1 MLNGFNSWTETAI
14 SSACETTCATIREMR
29 KRNIS
34 IIGSPWAE
42 GLKKRNGWWERQ
54 TYSSHSRFSIRTR
67 LFAARHVLRMGRE
80 VKKNERKRTRRR
92 KESPWRHRPET
103 ERFQMRRKRE
113 DRKHE
118 RGITGERTPTM
129 PARTTDMLLHKAANP
144 LFRNLSTGI
153 DARRRAI
160 WYDTGRGRNSAASKR
175 HANRRWLRYPKF
187 ENMRATFLNCFDKSY
202 TGIFLVR
209 LI

>member
-42 GLKKRNGWWERQ
+42 GLKKRNADENGRRIRRILGSLFERDC
-54 TYSSHSRFSIRTR
+54 SPRDMCSEWD
-67 LFAARHVLRMGRE
+67 GRI
-80 VKKNERKRTRRR
+80 KKNERKRTRRR

-187 ENMRATFLNCFDKSY
+187 ENMRATFLNCFDKSH
-202 TGIFLVR
+202 TGTFLVR